1 MKIGDSPATVKFR
14 NVPNISATDIA
25 SAGREGFGTGI
36 SQETC
41 RIDSTSNALVGLG
54 FRYRRF
60 NIVIFI
66 LGIRDYGYVAA
77 ADCLAADCVATIVC
91 TETFGLTFV
100 AGLLQEY
107 D

>member
-66 LGIRDYGYVAA
+66 LGISDYGYVTAS
-77 ADCLAADCVATIVC
+77 DCLAADCVVATVSA
-91 TETFGLTFV
+91 EAFALTSV
-100 AGLLQEY
+100 VGLL
-107 D
+107 

>member
-25 SAGREGFGTGI
+25 FAGREGFGTGI

-54 FRYRRF
+54 FRYRKF

-77 ADCLAADCVATIVC
+77 SDCLAADCVVATVS
-91 TETFGLTFV
+91 TEAFGLTSV
-100 AGLLQEY
+100 VRLL
-107 D
+107 

>member
-54 FRYRRF
+54 FRYRKF

-77 ADCLAADCVATIVC
+77 SDCLAADCVVATVSA
-91 TETFGLTFV
+91 EAFALTSV
-100 AGLLQEY
+100 VGLL
-107 D
+107 